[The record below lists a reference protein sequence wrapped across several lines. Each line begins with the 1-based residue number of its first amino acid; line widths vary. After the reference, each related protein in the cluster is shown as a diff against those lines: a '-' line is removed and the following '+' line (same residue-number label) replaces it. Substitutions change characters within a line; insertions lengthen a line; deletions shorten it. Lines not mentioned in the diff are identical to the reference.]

1 MAALLAGYTSGAI
14 ADPLD
19 ATTLIAQRVTE
30 ESNFDLQVPVTTSDE
45 VGMLAISL
53 NQLIQRVAEYTEDL
67 HEAKVAAE
75 AANRSKSAFLAN
87 MSHELRTPLNAIIN
101 YSEML
106 QEDAQDSGPE
116 DFLPDLEK
124 IQTAGKHL
132 LDMISDIL
140 DISKIEAGHVTLYL
154 ENFDVATMI
163 EEVMTTA
170 QPLVEKKGNALALKT
185 TGELGTMYADQPKVR
200 QILLNLL
207 SNAAKFTEK
216 GVITIGV
223 ERIIIEKSRS
233 GKHNKNNDFYSGSNY
248 SCPVLMFRVSDTG
261 IGMTDEQLEHIF
273 KPFIQADAS
282 TTRKYGGTGLGLTI
296 SQRLCQILGGE
307 ISVESENGKGS
318 TFIVSLPE
326 RVVMQA

>member
-1 MAALLAGYTSGAI
+1 
-14 ADPLD
+14 
-19 ATTLIAQRVTE
+19 
-30 ESNFDLQVPVTTSDE
+30 
-45 VGMLAISL
+45 
-53 NQLIQRVAEYTEDL
+53 
-67 HEAKVAAE
+67 
-75 AANRSKSAFLAN
+75 
-87 MSHELRTPLNAIIN
+87 
-101 YSEML
+101 
-106 QEDAQDSGPE
+106 
-116 DFLPDLEK
+116 
-124 IQTAGKHL
+124 
-132 LDMISDIL
+132 
-140 DISKIEAGHVTLYL
+140 
-154 ENFDVATMI
+154 MI

-233 GKHNKNNDFYSGSNY
+233 GKHNKNNDFYSGANY
-248 SCPVLMFRVSDTG
+248 SSPVLMFRVSDTG